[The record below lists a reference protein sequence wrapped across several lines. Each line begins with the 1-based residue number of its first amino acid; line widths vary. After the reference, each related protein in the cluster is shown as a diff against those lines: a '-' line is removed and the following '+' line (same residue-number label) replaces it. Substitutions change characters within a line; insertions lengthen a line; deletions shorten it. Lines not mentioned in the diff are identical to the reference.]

1 MRIFSIGIL
10 GAVLALS
17 QGLAATN
24 TPSAAP
30 TAPAPEV
37 SAKPTPDAELEKI
50 MEADD
55 AVQEEVDRWIRGNQE
70 FAARGAGEASSDLN
84 RRIEE
89 KFAPVKKA
97 YEEFIRQH
105 PDHAKGRTAY
115 ASFLGDM
122 GDEESA
128 RLQLEKALTIDTN
141 NPAIY
146 NNLANI
152 CGHIGP
158 VKQAFE
164 YYAKAI
170 ELNPKESIYYHNF
183 GTTVY
188 MFRTDAMEFYHID
201 EKQVFDKALGLYSNA
216 IRLNPQDFPL
226 ATDVAQSYYGI
237 QPMRTE
243 EALRSWTNA
252 LSLAHDEIEREGVYI
267 HFARI
272 KTMAGRFA
280 EAQAHLDSVTNEM
293 YADLKKRLVKNLD
306 LRQKEAAGTNAP
318 AEAGSVEAKK

>member
-1 MRIFSIGIL
+1 M
-10 GAVLALS
+10 AD
-17 QGLAATN
+17 TN
-24 TPSAAP
+24 
-30 TAPAPEV
+30 APAPAPV
-37 SAKPTPDAELEKI
+37 SAGSAASKTALDAELGKI

-55 AVQEEVDRWIRGNQE
+55 AAQEEVDRWIRGNAE

-122 GDEESA
+122 GDEEGA
-128 RLQLEKALTIDTN
+128 RLQLERALTIDTN

-164 YYAKAI
+164 CYAKAI
-170 ELNPKESIYYHNF
+170 ALNPNESIYYHNF

-188 MFRTDAMEFYHID
+188 MFRTDAMEFYHLD
-201 EKQVFDKALGLYSNA
+201 ERQVFDKALGLYSNA

-237 QPMRTE
+237 KPLRTE
-243 EALRSWTNA
+243 EALKAWTNA

-272 KTMAGRFA
+272 KTMAGRYA
-280 EAQAHLDSVTNEM
+280 EAQAHLDSITNEM

-306 LRQKEAAGTNAP
+306 LRRTEGSGTNAP
-318 AEAGSVEAKK
+318 VGAESPEAKK